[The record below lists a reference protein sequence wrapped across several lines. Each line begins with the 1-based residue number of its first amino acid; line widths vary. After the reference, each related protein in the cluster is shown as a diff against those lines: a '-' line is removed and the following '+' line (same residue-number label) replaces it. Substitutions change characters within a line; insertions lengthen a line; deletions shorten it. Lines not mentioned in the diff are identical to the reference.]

1 MRMKLLSRIV
11 EALILQ
17 RKWRREDA
25 KGRRISTLLRR
36 RVAAG
41 LPVGRPRKEVKNA
54 KAD

>member
-1 MRMKLLSRIV
+1 VKYKLLSRIV
-11 EALILQ
+11 EALIIQ
-17 RKWRREDA
+17 RRMKREDA

-54 KAD
+54 EAD